1 MDTQRHILI
10 VDDDPGFRKTLSDIL
25 KLKGYISIA
34 VERGQAALEQIQAQ
48 APAVALIDLKLAD
61 MSGLALIEEI
71 KAVSAEIE
79 CIVLTGY
86 ASQAS
91 AIEAINLGAYGYLQK
106 PYAVE
111 QLLVMIRRAIEK
123 RQTEEALQRVAE
135 QRQRLLQMAQSV
147 ISTLALDEVIRQTQQ
162 TLQQVLAYDFFGF
175 YWLDEETKVLRP
187 SLIVSPERFVGAESF
202 REFAIPSGQ
211 GLLGAVVDSG
221 QEALINNAHL
231 DPRSVYPPGVAPT
244 CEHVIILPIRTKT
257 KTLGTLIVGR
267 ITEKPFTEEE
277 FELAQLFNSYVSLAV
292 ENARLFEQTTLSEK
306 RYRTLF
312 EESKDAIFIITPD
325 GKIVDANPAAV
336 ELSSYSSR
344 EELLHVDVTPFLYT
358 TLGTLDQVEQTLLQQ
373 GFVKDFEFVIR
384 RRDGSKLTVLGSVT
398 AVRDENGEL
407 TAYQGIVRD
416 ITERKE
422 LEEQLYQSQKMEA
435 IGRLAGGV
443 AHDFNN
449 LLTVIKG
456 YAGLLL
462 SLQPDES
469 NQQSKDIEQIMQAA
483 EQAATLTRQLLAFS
497 RQQPLQP
504 KIINLNQVMIYLE
517 KMLRRLIGEDID
529 LTTILADDLGQ
540 VKADPGQ
547 IEQVIMNLV
556 VNARDAMPQGGKL
569 TVETA
574 NVELDENYTRHYVD
588 VTPGA
593 YVMLA
598 VSDTGQGM
606 NEETQSHIFEPFFT
620 TKAAGQGTGL
630 GLATVHGIVKQS
642 NGHILVYSE
651 PEQGTVFKIY
661 LPQVQNPLELAQP
674 DLPLTASLEG
684 KETILLVED
693 NEMVRQLVRQVLDKN
708 GYRVL
713 VAHNGETAIQ
723 VCKMDK
729 TPIHLLVTDVI
740 MPGGMNGYE
749 VAKLLTSFYPAM
761 KVLYMSGYADEAI
774 VRHGILEEGTAFLQ
788 KPFTPKILAQKVR
801 EVLDTAPVSKGQ

>member
-25 KLKGYISIA
+25 NLKGYASIA
-34 VERGQAALEQIQAQ
+34 VERGRAALEQIQAQ

-162 TLQQVLAYDFFGF
+162 TLQKVLTYDFFGF
-175 YWLDEETKVLRP
+175 YWLDEETKEMRP
-187 SLIVSPERFVGAESF
+187 SLVVAPEAFIETLKIWPVPPGE
-202 REFAIPSGQ
+202 
-211 GLLGAVVDSG
+211 GLLGAAVDSG

-231 DPRSVYPPGVAPT
+231 DPRSVYPSGQAPS
-244 CEHVIILPIRTKT
+244 CEHAIVLPIRTKT
-257 KTLGTLIVGR
+257 KTLGALIVGR
-267 ITEKPFTEEE
+267 ITESPFTKEE
-277 FELAQLFNSYVSLAV
+277 FELTQLFNSYVSLAV

-325 GKIVDANPAAV
+325 GKIMDANPAAV
-336 ELSSYSSR
+336 ELSGYDSR
-344 EELLHVDVTPFLYT
+344 EELLHVDVTPYLHISP
-358 TLGTLDQVEQTLLQQ
+358 GTLDQVEQALIQH
-373 GFVKDFEFVIR
+373 GFVKDFEFVIK
-384 RRDGSKLTVLGSVT
+384 RRDGRKLTALGSVT
-398 AVRDENGEL
+398 AVRDENGDL

-416 ITERKE
+416 ITERQQ
-422 LEEQLYQSQKMEA
+422 LEAQLHQSQKMEA

-462 SLQPDES
+462 SLQPDEAT
-469 NQQSKDIEQIMQAA
+469 QQSKDIEQIMQAA

-504 KIINLNQVMIYLE
+504 RIINLNQVMLYLE

-529 LTTILADDLGQ
+529 LTTTLADDLGQ

-574 NVELDENYTRHYVD
+574 NVELDESYARHYVD

-620 TKAAGQGTGL
+620 TKEPGHGTGL

-642 NGHILVYSE
+642 NGHIWVYSE
-651 PEQGTVFKIY
+651 PGQGTVFKIY

-674 DLPLTASLEG
+674 DMPLATSLKG
-684 KETILLVED
+684 QETILLVED

-713 VAHNGETAIQ
+713 VAHDGEAAIQ
-723 VCKMDK
+723 VCKLDE

-774 VRHGILEEGTAFLQ
+774 VRHGILEQASAFLQ
-788 KPFTPKILAQKVR
+788 KPFTPKTLAQKVR
-801 EVLDTAPVSKGQ
+801 EVLDAAPIPRSP